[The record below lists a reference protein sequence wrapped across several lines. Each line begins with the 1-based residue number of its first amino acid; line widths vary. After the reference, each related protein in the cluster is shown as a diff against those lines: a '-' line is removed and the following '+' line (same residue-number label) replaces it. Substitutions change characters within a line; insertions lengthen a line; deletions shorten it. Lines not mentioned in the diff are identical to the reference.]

1 MNALETVR
9 ASLARS
15 NAELRALEDTAK
27 QENRSQYASE
37 ARKAAKITDEISV
50 LEARESELAEQE
62 TRRQT
67 ELDSMRKIGGA
78 TVNDAAT
85 YRKDN
90 ATEHSFFADLYS
102 ARRGNFAASERLQ
115 RNAQEQQ
122 TRSSTGIVA
131 SGNTFAPPLWLVEQ
145 YANQLRPGRVLANLV
160 QNLPLPAGVSSINV
174 PKIASGTTTAIQN
187 PELTALSDTDITTSS
202 KSSGISTIGGKQI
215 VSLQLLEQGGVPID
229 QVVFTDLLAD
239 YDKQLEVQLVSG
251 TGASGQLKGYLT
263 AATGG
268 VSANVWTQGSPTPS
282 LFYSQAANTVNKVSM
297 NRFLPPDVI
306 VMTPQRWNQLA
317 STTDTTGRPLVVPNG
332 NGGNSFNSIATGDL
346 SGSGHVGKL
355 LGIDV
360 FVDPIIPVNLG
371 AGTNEDRVLIFRRD
385 DLLLWESA
393 PRAEAFDATYA
404 DTAAVLF
411 RVLGYA
417 AFIPDRHVE
426 ALGLM
431 SGTGMVPLGFAA

>member
-1 MNALETVR
+1 MEE
-9 ASLARS
+9 LA
-15 NAELRALEDTAK
+15 AK
-27 QENRSQYASE
+27 ENRSQYASE
-37 ARKAAKITDEISV
+37 ARKVAKLNDEIAT

-62 TRRQT
+62 SRAQVER
-67 ELDSMRKIGGA
+67 DSMRKVGGA

-85 YRKDN
+85 YHRGN

-102 ARRGNFAASERLQ
+102 ARRGNFEASQRLS

-122 TRSSTGIVA
+122 ARSSTGIVA
-131 SGNTFAPPLWLVEQ
+131 SGNTFAPPLWLIDQ

-160 QNLPLPAGVSSINV
+160 QNLPLPSGVSSVNV
-174 PKIASGTTTAIQN
+174 PKITGGMTTAIQN
-187 PELTALSDTDITTSS
+187 PELTALSDTDMTVSS
-202 KSSGISTIGGKQI
+202 KSSGISTIGGKGI

-229 QVVFTDLLAD
+229 QIVFADLLSD
-239 YDKQLEVQLVSG
+239 YDKQLETQLISG
-251 TGASGQLKGYLT
+251 SGVSGQLKGYLS

-268 VSANVWTQGSPTPS
+268 VSANVWTQASPTVA
-282 LFYSQAANTVNKVSM
+282 LFYSQAGNTVNKVST
-297 NRFLPPDVI
+297 NRFLPPDTI
-306 VMTPQRWNQLA
+306 VMGPGRWNQLA
-317 STTDTTGRPLVVPNG
+317 SSVDTTGRPLVVPNG
-332 NGGNSFNSIATGDL
+332 NGGSGFNSLATGDL

-360 FVDPIIPVNLG
+360 FVDPLIPTNLG
-371 AGTNEDRVLIFRRD
+371 GGTNEDRVLVFRRD